1 MNNFT
6 YSRGTEFKN
15 IQPGQQVL
23 DRFGQSMSVTQVSPK
38 CDLTC
43 LVDFGGPK
51 PLTVMVNRT
60 MTFGMLRAEVLKKL
74 HGTTKQIKDVRI
86 TYKGS

>member
-15 IQPGQQVL
+15 IKPGEQVL
-23 DRFGQSMSVTQVSPK
+23 DRFGQSMSVTQVAPK
-38 CDLTC
+38 CDLQC

-51 PLTVMVNRT
+51 PLCLMVQ
-60 MTFGMLRAEVLKKL
+60 K
-74 HGTTKQIKDVRI
+74 
-86 TYKGS
+86 